1 MKIAPGAEC
10 DDGLFDVVVIGALSR
25 PRLWLNLPSL
35 YSGGH
40 IDHPAVSVCRG
51 SRVEAEIRGQ
61 GCALLDVDGEGVGEL
76 PVALE
81 LLPRAIGLFGV
92 PEGRGDS

>member
-1 MKIAPGAEC
+1 
-10 DDGLFDVVVIGALSR
+10 L
-25 PRLWLNLPSL
+25 L

-40 IDHPAVSVCRG
+40 IEHPAVSVWRG
-51 SRVEAEIRGQ
+51 SRVEAELPGQ
-61 GCALLDVDGEGVGEL
+61 GRALLDVDGEGVGEL

-92 PEGRGDS
+92 PEGRRDS